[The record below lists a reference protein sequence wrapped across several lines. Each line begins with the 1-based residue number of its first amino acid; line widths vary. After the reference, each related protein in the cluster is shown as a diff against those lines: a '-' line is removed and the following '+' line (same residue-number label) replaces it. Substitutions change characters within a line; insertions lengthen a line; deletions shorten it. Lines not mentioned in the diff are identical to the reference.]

1 MTPRMGPRMRAVL
14 LEVDAPDVEASFDAV
29 EVSGDDGGFAVPAE
43 PADGDVVGRSVMVVG
58 WPSMVVGLP
67 VVAELLVVV
76 GPESGNTG
84 KLLLLLLLLLL
95 SGP

>member
-1 MTPRMGPRMRAVL
+1 MTPSMGPRMRAVL
-14 LEVDAPDVEASFDAV
+14 LEVDVPDAEASSDVV

-43 PADGDVVGRSVMVVG
+43 PADDDVEGRSVIVVG

-76 GPESGNTG
+76 GPESGSTEE
-84 KLLLLLLLLLL
+84 LLLLLL